1 MVFLDIGQVNEIDN
15 ELILFREL
23 LKIKTSKYYN
33 SLLIS
38 QGGRITQH
46 MVELLVRNRRNI
58 QHNIYNSYFK
68 DFLDKCD
75 FIPIHIRNV
84 ILEINNYRRDAVYS
98 IKDEYELNKF
108 RLDYFKAFKIIL
120 IWFYKYCY
128 KYFGFNRFNEI
139 KDTLKEINKQ
149 IKNYNENNE
158 KDMSEID
165 LEDFSNGNDVK
176 EIKSAVFELLDY
188 AKTIDPRTEDTNNIA
203 RDTNSIAQ
211 DVKGIVED
219 TNETVNEVKEIAED
233 TNETAHA
240 IDYKMDQFLEKF
252 EVFYNNY
259 KKDQEEIS
267 KKLESNL
274 FTDEE
279 KNKFMKEFT
288 EKCIEE
294 ITNCVGKTIA
304 KKDFKREQ
312 NRLIKSLTDENWK
325 KLSEQSQT
333 WLTTSIITYKGI
345 KKLDNVVDYSGVC
358 LLITKAIEIELRKRF
373 YKGFSNYLNKHY
385 HEKYYEY
392 HTSLLRYPPDSKHN
406 YRLKKNRDCDLGRI
420 TYILCYKKDESITD
434 EKIHQNNLNK
444 LIEYSQPKYFK
455 DLEEEKDVGDL
466 LFTYGEYVDEI
477 RREYRNPSAHTG
489 ALDKDKANDCF
500 DYVFRKTEVLKTM
513 LDSFD
518 V

>member
-1 MVFLDIGQVNEIDN
+1 MAYLDMNPVREIDN

-23 LKIKTSKYYN
+23 FNLESEYHN
-33 SLLIS
+33 FLLIP
-38 QGGRITQH
+38 QGGRVIQH
-46 MVELLVRNRRNI
+46 LTEFLVRNKEIITN
-58 QHNIYNSYFK
+58 NIYDVPLK
-68 DFLDKCD
+68 DFLDKYNY
-75 FIPIHIRNV
+75 IPKPINDSILKINELRKDAVNRLKSEEELYKLLPEY
-84 ILEINNYRRDAVYS
+84 LEI
-98 IKDEYELNKF
+98 
-108 RLDYFKAFKIIL
+108 
-120 IWFYKYCY
+120 
-128 KYFGFNRFNEI
+128 FNEVLKWFGDFYLNFLNLNEI
-139 KDTLKEINKQ
+139 IKEINQ
-149 IKNYNENNE
+149 TIIFV
-158 KDMSEID
+158 DD
-165 LEDFSNGNDVK
+165 
-176 EIKSAVFELLDY
+176 EIKSKKQTGNKEENNRYGLETNLVEDSNITNERKLIFELTQEIRELRQELKELKET
-188 AKTIDPRTEDTNNIA
+188 A
-203 RDTNSIAQ
+203 
-211 DVKGIVED
+211 ED

-233 TNETAHA
+233 TNKTAHT

-252 EVFYNNY
+252 EVFYNDY

-279 KNKFMKEFT
+279 KNKFMKKFT
-288 EKCIEE
+288 EKCVEE
-294 ITNCVGKTIA
+294 ITNCVDKTIA

-345 KKLDNVVDYSGVC
+345 KKLNNVVDYSGVC

-385 HEKYYEY
+385 HKNYYEY
-392 HTSLLRYPPDSKHN
+392 HTSLLKNPPHYKHN
-406 YRLKKNRDCDLGRI
+406 YRLKKNSDCDLGRI
-420 TYILCYKKDESITD
+420 TYILCYKKDKDITD
-434 EKIHQNNLNK
+434 EKIHQNNLDK

-455 DLEEEKDVGDL
+455 DLDDKKVGDL
-466 LFTYGEYVDEI
+466 LKTYGEYVDKI
-477 RREYRNPSAHTG
+477 RRDYRNPSAHTG